1 MKQSLRHVAT
11 NTTPLRMRRFVMPA
25 IDLQMTSRRKVLETQ
40 DRRHKMDILK
50 TAGLGD
56 ADVRKRYERAHL
68 NADQDDRY
76 RSLHHLMNLD
86 EET

>member
-1 MKQSLRHVAT
+1 MG
-11 NTTPLRMRRFVMPA
+11 
-25 IDLQMTSRRKVLETQ
+25 
-40 DRRHKMDILK
+40 ILK

-56 ADVRKRYERAHL
+56 ADVQQRYERAHL
-68 NADQDDRY
+68 NADQDGRY

>member
-1 MKQSLRHVAT
+1 MG
-11 NTTPLRMRRFVMPA
+11 
-25 IDLQMTSRRKVLETQ
+25 
-40 DRRHKMDILK
+40 ILK

-86 EET
+86 KET

>member
-1 MKQSLRHVAT
+1 
-11 NTTPLRMRRFVMPA
+11 NTTPLHMHQFLVPA
-25 IDLQMTSRRKVLETQ
+25 IYFQTTSRRKALEIQ
-40 DRRHKMDILK
+40 DHQYKMGILK

-56 ADVRKRYERAHL
+56 ADVKQRYERAYL
-68 NADQDDRY
+68 NADQDGRY

>member
-1 MKQSLRHVAT
+1 M
-11 NTTPLRMRRFVMPA
+11 
-25 IDLQMTSRRKVLETQ
+25 ISRRKALEIQ
-40 DRRHKMDILK
+40 DHQDKMGILK

-56 ADVRKRYERAHL
+56 ADVQQRYERAHL
-68 NADQDDRY
+68 NADQDGRY

>member
-1 MKQSLRHVAT
+1 
-11 NTTPLRMRRFVMPA
+11 MRQFVMPA
-25 IDLQMTSRRKVLETQ
+25 IDLQMNSRRKVLETQ

-56 ADVRKRYERAHL
+56 ADVWKRYERAHPYV
-68 NADQDDRY
+68 DQDGRY
-76 RSLHHLMNLD
+76 RSLLHLINLD